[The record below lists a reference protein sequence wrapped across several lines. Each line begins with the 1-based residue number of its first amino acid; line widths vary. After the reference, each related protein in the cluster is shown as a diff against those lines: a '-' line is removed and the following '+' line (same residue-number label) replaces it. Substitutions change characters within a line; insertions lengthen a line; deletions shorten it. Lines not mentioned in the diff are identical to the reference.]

1 MGDILSQNEIDNLL
15 KALSTGEI
23 DAEQMQ
29 TTTQERKI
37 KSHDFKRA
45 SKFAKDHI
53 KTLNIIYD
61 NYARLMTNFLTGYLR
76 TLVQVDV
83 VTVEALPYS
92 DFSNSVSNP
101 VILAVIDFAP
111 LSGTIVLEIE
121 PHVAFALVDRILGG
135 KGTSMDKVREF
146 TEIELAII
154 ERIII
159 QILNL
164 MREPWEN
171 VISIRPRLDKIET
184 NAQFAQIVAQNET
197 VALITLSVKVGD
209 VDGMINICIPHM
221 VVEPIASKL
230 STKFWF
236 SNIQKEAT
244 PEMRMSIENRVQNTP
259 VPLRAVLGRTTISVL
274 EFIDL
279 QLGDVLPLDSNV
291 NDDMEVMVGDTIKFY
306 AKPGVRK
313 NRVALKITRVLKKE
327 DE

>member
-1 MGDILSQNEIDNLL
+1 MGDILSQNEIDDLL

-23 DAEQMQ
+23 DAHEMQ

-37 KSHDFKRA
+37 KSHDFRRA

-61 NYARLMTNFLTGYLR
+61 NYARLLTNFLTGYLR

-101 VILAVIDFAP
+101 VIMAVIDFAP
-111 LSGTIVLEIE
+111 LTGSIVLEIE
-121 PHVAFALVDRILGG
+121 PTIAYALVDRILGG
-135 KGTSMDKVREF
+135 KGGTMDKIREF

-197 VALITLSVKVGD
+197 VALITLSARVGE

-221 VVEPIASKL
+221 VVEPIVSKL

-236 SNIQKEAT
+236 SNITKEAT
-244 PEMRMSIENRVQNTP
+244 PEMKDAIEAKVQNTV
-259 VPLRAVLGRTTISVL
+259 VPIVAKLGATTIS
-274 EFIDL
+274 I
-279 QLGDVLPLDSNV
+279 S
-291 NDDMEVMVGDTIKFY
+291 
-306 AKPGVRK
+306 
-313 NRVALKITRVLKKE
+313 
-327 DE
+327 